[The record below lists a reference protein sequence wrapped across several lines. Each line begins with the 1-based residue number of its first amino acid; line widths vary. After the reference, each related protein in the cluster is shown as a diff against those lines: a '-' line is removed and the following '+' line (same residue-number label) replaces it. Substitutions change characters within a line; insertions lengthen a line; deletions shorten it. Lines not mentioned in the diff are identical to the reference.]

1 MKNIL
6 LTGCAGFIGS
16 NFVPYFLEKYPEYN
30 LINLDLLTYAG
41 NLENLK
47 ECEQN
52 SRYKFIK
59 GDICNRELVEFIFN
73 EYDIQ
78 GVIHF
83 AAESHV
89 DNSIKNPDVFVR
101 TNVNGTFTL
110 LDVAYKYWMDAPFRY
125 KKRFLETATASM
137 KLRSDGESYCE
148 KHSNAA
154 ILIPR
159 FHHISTDEVYGTLGD
174 SGLFTEL
181 TPYAP
186 NSPYSASKAGSDMI
200 VRSYHHTYG
209 MNTVITN
216 CSNNYG
222 PKQHD
227 EKLIPTIIRNAL
239 ALNPIPI
246 YGDGKNI
253 RDWLYVLDH
262 CKGID
267 LVYHKGKT
275 GEVYNIGG
283 RNERTNL
290 QIVGRICAILDEK
303 VPLDCRTSF
312 AVTNKSHS
320 KKQSDSSRHCEEQSD
335 SPRHCEEQSD
345 AAISISSY
353 KELITFVPD
362 RAGHDRRY
370 AIDATKLEN
379 ELLWRADE
387 NFESGIVKTIEWYLN
402 KYKKQ
407 L

>member
-6 LTGCAGFIGS
+6 VTGCAGFIGS
-16 NFVPYFLEKYPEYN
+16 NFLPYFLDKYEEYN

-41 NLENLK
+41 NLDNLK
-47 ECEQN
+47 ECDNN

-89 DNSIKNPDVFVR
+89 DNSIKNPGIFIE

-110 LDVAYKYWMDAPFRY
+110 IDVAYKKWMNKPFEY
-125 KKRFLETATASM
+125 KKNYN
-137 KLRSDGESYCE
+137 GC
-148 KHSNAA
+148 
-154 ILIPR
+154 R
-159 FHHISTDEVYGTLGD
+159 FHHISTDEVYGTLAET
-174 SGLFTEL
+174 GLFSEI

-186 NSPYSASKAGSDMI
+186 NSPYSASKASSDMI
-200 VRSYHHTYG
+200 VRSYQETYG
-209 MNTVITN
+209 LNTVTTN

-227 EKLIPTIIRNAL
+227 EKLIPTIIRKAL
-239 ALNPIPI
+239 AGEYIPI

-267 LVYHKGKT
+267 LVYHSGK
-275 GEVYNIGG
+275 EANIYNIGG

-290 QIVGRICAILDEK
+290 QIVDSICTILDEK
-303 VPLDCRTSF
+303 APSE
-312 AVTNKSHS
+312 K
-320 KKQSDSSRHCEEQSD
+320 
-335 SPRHCEEQSD
+335 
-345 AAISISSY
+345 SY
-353 KELITFVPD
+353 KELITFVED

-379 ELLWRADE
+379 ELGWKADE
-387 NFESGIVKTIEWYLN
+387 DFDSGIVKTIEWYLE
-402 KYKKQ
+402 KYNG
-407 L
+407 